1 MSSPIS
7 VDYSKLYYFTDPLA
21 TRPFRLRSRLPAGT
35 LSGDRSHLLAQGKLA
50 FDEPIQFDAASGGHA
65 TDILWSQDPL
75 HFCVSGRLIRLLEEH
90 GITGWSPYP
99 VEVYDRQRTF
109 LPDYHGFVITG
120 GRCEADYSRSAVI
133 DKPPPVPRGKE
144 YQVYKGRFFDES
156 QWDGSDMFWVGI
168 GTRVVVAKVYRLF
181 RKHKIRNALFTPLTD
196 YEIDVRDVQPRYP
209 DSPP

>member
-99 VEVYDRQRTF
+99 VEVYDRKGIL
-109 LPDYHGFVITG
+109 LPDYYGFAITG
-120 GRCEADYSRSAVI
+120 GTCDQDYDRSLLI
-133 DKPPPVPRGKE
+133 EKMRPSGKKKGKYFRG
-144 YQVYKGRFFDES
+144 VYFNES
-156 QWDGSDMFWVGI
+156 QRDGSDMFWVGR
-168 GTRVVVAKVYRLF
+168 GTRVVVDKVYKLF
-181 RKHKIRNALFTPLTD
+181 RKHKIRNVRFTPLS
-196 YEIDVRDVQPRYP
+196 DVEVSELVFRPEP
-209 DSPP
+209 